1 VRRRRIF
8 RVIALA
14 VAAYGAYLFVTLT
27 GTRSDLN
34 RARRDLSDVRSGFSI
49 DKALAGDLR
58 PLDDAVMRLKSANS
72 RLNSPFLAPLRPL
85 PFIGRQL
92 ASARAIVRTASEL
105 AEPSVV
111 GLHNVQAV
119 PGDAP
124 LGVRAKSMAA
134 AGTVTVEKLEARL
147 KAVDL
152 GPSNGLLGPL
162 ADARNELID
171 GINRIQPRLPEVT
184 TGLQATTELM
194 TGSHKYLVLAGN
206 NAEMGAGAVVP
217 LTSGILEINDGK
229 LSVGSWVWLDSP
241 KVEHV
246 NIGPGTGPLADLW
259 NFVQPG
265 RDLHEMT
272 QSPSF
277 PLAAP
282 LAVSVYESWSKVKVD
297 GVILVDAEAL
307 VKLSNRLG
315 PTVLGGKELSGEALR
330 TYIFHDQYLQLGD
343 SLNAEDSFA
352 RHDAVLDLSE
362 RTMQRVVSDPGGL
375 PNLARDLLDL
385 AKDRHLMVWS
395 SNANAQAS
403 ARTVGI
409 DGSLP
414 DDAALVAIN
423 NRGGN
428 KLDWFSQFTVNVVR
442 TPGPELDTLWVDVE
456 LRSWA
461 PAGNE
466 PRYVIGPNG
475 EASER
480 AGQIVGY
487 LSVVAPRGATDVT
500 FEGEGQVVV
509 NGTDDGHRVVSR
521 LVRVDPGSTWRGV
534 WSFSVPHGAK
544 IVPAPSARPIPSI
557 WKESVV

>member
-1 VRRRRIF
+1 
-8 RVIALA
+8 LA
-14 VAAYGAYLFVTLT
+14 VVAYGAYLFVTLT

-34 RARRDLSDVRSGFSI
+34 TARRDLNEVRSGFTVE
-49 DKALAGDLR
+49 KALTGDLR
-58 PLDDAVMRLKSANS
+58 PLDDAVLRLKSANS
-72 RLNSPFLAPLRPL
+72 RLSSPFLVPLRPL
-85 PFIGRQL
+85 PFVGRQL
-92 ASARAIVRTASEL
+92 ASARAIVRTAANL

-111 GLHNVQAV
+111 GLHEVQAV
-119 PGDAP
+119 PSDAP
-124 LGVRAKSMAA
+124 LGVRARAMAA
-134 AGTVTVEKLEARL
+134 AGTATIEKLQTRL

-152 GPSNGLLGPL
+152 GPSEGLLGPL

-171 GINRIQPRLPEVT
+171 GINRIQPKLPDAT
-184 TGLQATTELM
+184 TGLQAVTEVM
-194 TGSHKYLVLAGN
+194 TGNHKYLILAGN

-217 LTSGILEINDGK
+217 LTSGILEVNDGK

-241 KVEHV
+241 TIQHINV
-246 NIGPGTGPLADLW
+246 GAGSGPLGELW
-259 NFVQPG
+259 SFVQPG

-282 LAVSVYESWSKVKVD
+282 LAVSVYESWSKTKVD

-307 VKLSNRLG
+307 MKLANRIG
-315 PTVLGGKELSGEALR
+315 PTTLGGKELSGEALR

-343 SLNAEDSFA
+343 SLEAEDSFA

-362 RTMQRVVSDPGGL
+362 RTMQRIVSDPGSL
-375 PNLARDLLDL
+375 PNLTKDLLDL
-385 AKDRHLMVWS
+385 AHDRHLMVWS
-395 SNANAQAS
+395 SNTNVQAS
-403 ARTVGI
+403 AHTMRA

-428 KLDWFSQFTVNVVR
+428 KLDWFSQFTMNAVR
-442 TPGPELDTLWVDVE
+442 TPGPERDAIWVDVE

-487 LSVVAPRGATDVT
+487 LSVVAPRGATEMN
-500 FEGEGQVVV
+500 FEGDGQLVV
-509 NGTDDGHRVVSR
+509 NGTDDGHPVLSR
-521 LVRVDPGSTWRGV
+521 LVRVDAGGTWRGV

-557 WKESVV
+557 WNETVA